1 MAGKL
6 CVLHGDD
13 DYSAR
18 EALEDVKKGL
28 EPRDALV
35 PNTSVFDGRQVRF
48 GQLETAC
55 NTVPFLADYRLVVV
69 EGLMEQFQRGEGR
82 PPAERASSRL
92 EKLKEEWSGFKGMVR
107 GTPDTTVLVLL
118 SRAVRA
124 DNWILRELEG
134 LGQFRRFDSLKGP
147 DLERW
152 MAARMQAHGGQATAG
167 ALRMLA
173 AFVGGDLRRMDN
185 EIQKLAVYAGH
196 NQIQDRDVQVLVSDA
211 REAVVFSMVDAMIE
225 GRPGAALGTLRR
237 LMEQG
242 AAGPYVLTMLA
253 RQVRLM
259 IQARSLEAEGAA
271 RGQMARAMGSG
282 DFVVRKSLEQAGAF
296 SDQAL
301 REIYRRLLE
310 TDVAI
315 KTGGVADDLGLETL
329 VAELSVRR

>member
-1 MAGKL
+1 M
-6 CVLHGDD
+6 
-13 DYSAR
+13 
-18 EALEDVKKGL
+18 
-28 EPRDALV
+28 
-35 PNTSVFDGRQVRF
+35 
-48 GQLETAC
+48 
-55 NTVPFLADYRLVVV
+55 
-69 EGLMEQFQRGEGR
+69 
-82 PPAERASSRL
+82 
-92 EKLKEEWSGFKGMVR
+92 
-107 GTPDTTVLVLL
+107 
-118 SRAVRA
+118 
-124 DNWILRELEG
+124 
-134 LGQFRRFDSLKGP
+134 
-147 DLERW
+147 
-152 MAARMQAHGGQATAG
+152 
-167 ALRMLA
+167 
-173 AFVGGDLRRMDN
+173 
-185 EIQKLAVYAGH
+185 
-196 NQIQDRDVQVLVSDA
+196 
-211 REAVVFSMVDAMIE
+211 FSMVDAMIE